1 MQAACR
7 QERQRKQRVGF
18 AAGCKGGRTC
28 RDWGK
33 NGPAEE
39 RPRPRGWTGPRGRQP
54 KRLTLEARRH
64 DRRLTGR
71 TAVSDA
77 ARRGTNAQWE
87 VLPCRFAGRFC
98 PGKKRG
104 SNRSWSLMIGPKPNR
119 KYGSGAREEE
129 MRRPGWIAVAGGEY
143 DQDPVSQE
151 AGPREEETERLHQ
164 RQEQYRF

>member
-18 AAGCKGGRTC
+18 AAGYKGGRTC
-28 RDWGK
+28 WDWGK

-119 KYGSGAREEE
+119 KWGREQG
-129 MRRPGWIAVAGGEY
+129 RRRCALPMNLNRGRRRRFRFSAAIR
-143 DQDPVSQE
+143 
-151 AGPREEETERLHQ
+151 GPREEDTERVSATMAI
-164 RQEQYRF
+164 